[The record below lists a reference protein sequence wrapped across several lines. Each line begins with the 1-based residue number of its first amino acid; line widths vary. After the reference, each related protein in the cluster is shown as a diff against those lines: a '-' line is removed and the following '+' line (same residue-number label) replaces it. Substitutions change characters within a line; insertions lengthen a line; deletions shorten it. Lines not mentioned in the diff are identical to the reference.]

1 MLSLCSR
8 SPCVMIH
15 VAMKMSYKD
24 VLVHPIENLYFAKGK
39 NTESSDGGEIRSK
52 NIFYR

>member
-1 MLSLCSR
+1 
-8 SPCVMIH
+8 MIH
-15 VAMKMSYKD
+15 VAMKMSYKE